1 MDEGPKVK
9 WDGRDMCGGREGV
22 DLNCPLSSLGH
33 TGSSANSELYFDLA
47 RSLHTWDPD
56 V

>member
-1 MDEGPKVK
+1 MVVV
-9 WDGRDMCGGREGV
+9 WVGGGEGV

-47 RSLHTWDPD
+47 RSLHKQDPD

>member
-1 MDEGPKVK
+1 MV
-9 WDGRDMCGGREGV
+9 MVCGGRGEKV

-33 TGSSANSELYFDLA
+33 TGSLVNSELYFDLA
-47 RSLHTWDPD
+47 RSLHKQDPD